1 MIDSAQKRGEL
12 IRHLEDALAL
22 ADEIQDGQTGF
33 LIERTL
39 DEARSR
45 QLDRSGELPLVST
58 VAGDVAALAA
68 SVPIAERF
76 CITRTSKGWSVTD
89 LSPQPSSPRS
99 LSGLRQPPSE

>member
-1 MIDSAQKRGEL
+1 MEPTTRVETTLRPPL
-12 IRHLEDALAL
+12 IVAMYALAL

-39 DEARSR
+39 DQARSR

-68 SVPIAERF
+68 SVPHRRKILYHENIERMV
-76 CITRTSKGWSVTD
+76 GN
-89 LSPQPSSPRS
+89 
-99 LSGLRQPPSE
+99 